1 MNVLG
6 LILARKG
13 SKGLKNKNLKN
24 INGYSLIELAIF
36 AALESKVITE
46 VLLSTDYSLS
56 EVGKLA
62 SRYYVK
68 RPKYYCYISHRFWE
82 ISLFSITSNV
92 IRRYYHCIMSIE
104 ILNL

>member
-24 INGYSLIELAIF
+24 INGYSLIELALY
-36 AALESKVITE
+36 AALESRVITE
-46 VLLSTDYSLS
+46 VVFSTDYDVS

-62 SRYYVK
+62 
-68 RPKYYCYISHRFWE
+68 
-82 ISLFSITSNV
+82 
-92 IRRYYHCIMSIE
+92 
-104 ILNL
+104 